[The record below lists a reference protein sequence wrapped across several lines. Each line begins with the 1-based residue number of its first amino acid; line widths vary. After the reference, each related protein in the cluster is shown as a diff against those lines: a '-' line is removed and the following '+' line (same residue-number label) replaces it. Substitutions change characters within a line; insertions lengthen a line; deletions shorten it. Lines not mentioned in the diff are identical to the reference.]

1 MPHRPPP
8 VPIRT
13 VPVVMRAIL
22 PDPGFGRTASR
33 PVSSSPA
40 LRGHAP
46 VAQWIEHLTTDQKV
60 GGSSPFGRTS
70 QRRTAITRC
79 ASLVPGRRRAALPGV
94 DAEEDT
100 RRGGGPRSP
109 RGDEWRRAVRRRR
122 LIFRSTVVVLA
133 LGAVVGLVIP
143 MTGGGQFGVGPA
155 LLAMVLAAVAL
166 AEAGAL
172 VGAIRDRSA
181 PERPPSHTWWVCEL
195 PVDHPFVLV
204 AASTADNPTWRCRR
218 CGT

>member
-1 MPHRPPP
+1 M
-8 VPIRT
+8 
-13 VPVVMRAIL
+13 
-22 PDPGFGRTASR
+22 
-33 PVSSSPA
+33 
-40 LRGHAP
+40 
-46 VAQWIEHLTTDQKV
+46 
-60 GGSSPFGRTS
+60 
-70 QRRTAITRC
+70 
-79 ASLVPGRRRAALPGV
+79 
-94 DAEEDT
+94 
-100 RRGGGPRSP
+100 
-109 RGDEWRRAVRRRR
+109 RRRR

-143 MTGGGQFGVGPA
+143 MTGGGQFGIGPA

-166 AEAGAL
+166 VEAGAL

-218 CGT
+218 CGTERHTPPPRAVVDSISSAETSWVERRDAF